1 MQSNSSNSSNSNIQ
15 QSKQHSNPSSN
26 EVSAASSSIGSSSS
40 ASSGGSGGGGGGGGG
55 VVSPKR
61 GGGGGWQSKASS
73 EENDMLE
80 AMPATKGAGRRGY
93 YALVLEDHYFEGK
106 GVLKLKKGSEV
117 RIEHFAFDKNWSLVV
132 DGSGVKGVFGTAV

>member
-1 MQSNSSNSSNSNIQ
+1 MGDQGTRPLSLSNQ
-15 QSKQHSNPSSN
+15 KPK
-26 EVSAASSSIGSSSS
+26 E
-40 ASSGGSGGGGGGGGG
+40 GGGGGGCGGG
-55 VVSPKR
+55 SG

-80 AMPATKGAGRRGY
+80 AMPAAKGVGRSGY
-93 YALVLEDHYFEGK
+93 YARVLENHYFEGK

-132 DGSGVKGVFGTAV
+132 DGSGAKGLFGIAV